1 MALSA
6 KRRAFIEQYLRDFNG
21 TQAAIRAGYSERSAR
36 VSACKILA
44 RPEVQAEIQ
53 RRLAELKMGT
63 DEVLLRLTEQA
74 RAEYAEY
81 LGDDGTVDLQRM
93 LDDGKAHL
101 VRGTKWDRRGNLV
114 VEFYD
119 AQAALVQIG
128 RAPGSSLVW
137 GCHATQT
144 AAALRGARMLGRRRG
159 RQLLSGALGDGQAGV
174 SRQAAKRIEA
184 RVRPQVAADPGA
196 VHQGASV
203 LRRLWGPDR
212 GAAPHRADLRGG
224 NAPLG

>member
-74 RAEYAEY
+74 RAEYAGY
-81 LGDDGTVDLQRM
+81 LNDDGTVDLQRM

-101 VRGTKWDRRGNLV
+101 VRGTKWDRQGNLV

-128 RAPGSSLVW
+128 RAHGMFIDK
-137 GCHATQT
+137 T
-144 AAALRGARMLGRRRG
+144 ALTDPSGENPYVGLSDDELIAAIAAEYARLH
-159 RQLLSGALGDGQAGV
+159 QNS
-174 SRQAAKRIEA
+174 E
-184 RVRPQVAADPGA
+184 AADGGPVSLDAEGA
-196 VHQGASV
+196 GESAGAS
-203 LRRLWGPDR
+203 G
-212 GAAPHRADLRGG
+212 
-224 NAPLG
+224 

>member
-74 RAEYAEY
+74 RAEYAGY
-81 LGDDGTVDLQRM
+81 LNDDGTVDLQRM

-101 VRGTKWDRRGNLV
+101 VRGTKWDRQGNLV

-128 RAPGSSLVW
+128 RAHGMFIDK
-137 GCHATQT
+137 T
-144 AAALRGARMLGRRRG
+144 ALTDP
-159 RQLLSGALGDGQAGV
+159 SGEHEYSGGFRDEL
-174 SRQAAKRIEA
+174 E
-184 RVRPQVAADPGA
+184 
-196 VHQGASV
+196 
-203 LRRLWGPDR
+203 RRLAGLAAGDETPDVP
-212 GAAPHRADLRGG
+212 GEPE
-224 NAPLG
+224 